1 MASPASRLNVLV
13 VDDDPAMRFLCCANL
28 EAAGL
33 AVREAADGRQALT
46 RARRKRPD
54 LVLTDVRM
62 PRLDGFQLAE
72 ALRSDERTR
81 EIPLIFVS
89 AESAPENQARARALG
104 ALAYI
109 TKPFDP
115 SALASIV
122 ADALARS
129 GIGAAAPELAGVGHV
144 A

>member
-1 MASPASRLNVLV
+1 MARPASRPNVLV
-13 VDDDPAMRFLCCANL
+13 VDDDPAVRLLCCVNL

-33 AVREAADGRQALT
+33 AVREAADGRQALV

-54 LVLTDVRM
+54 LVLTDVTM

-72 ALRSDERTR
+72 ALRADERTR
-81 EIPLIFVS
+81 EIPLIFLS
-89 AESAPENQARARALG
+89 AESAPENHARARALG
-104 ALAYI
+104 ALAYL

-129 GIGAAAPELAGVGHV
+129 GIGAPAPALGGVNPAA
-144 A
+144 